1 MKTRI
6 APWMFDWAVQ
16 RCWRVTPLGNKI
28 RPEKPAHVLL
38 ALCDHFEPTWTG
50 DPRAPGQAPATT
62 ARNRVT
68 AWRQQYPKVI
78 EHLQDSSGFPPR
90 HSFFYP
96 GDQYTFSLV
105 EPLAE
110 LVEMGL
116 AEVDVHLHHDG
127 DTRESL
133 KETLVCALD
142 NLDQHGIVPYVRG
155 ELRWAFIH
163 GNWCLANSRPDGA
176 YCGVNDELE
185 LLHELGCYA
194 DFTFPSAPD
203 PTQPRITNCIYY
215 PDGDLSK
222 RAAHTRGRTAYV
234 GEKRRHRILCVQG
247 PLALS
252 WRKKIGL
259 PIRIDSGA
267 ITARDPATIGRFSTW
282 LNQGISI
289 RGRPE
294 WIFVKLSTHGAS
306 EREAANLLGPVQRRF
321 HEDLGR
327 WSKRTRI
334 DFHYVTAR
342 EMFNIAR
349 AAMDGK
355 SGNPA
360 HYRDYEIP
368 PSMRCRS
375 R

>member
-1 MKTRI
+1 MRHRL
-6 APWMFDWAVQ
+6 APWMFDWTLE
-16 RCWRVTPLGNKI
+16 RMWRITTDGLIN
-28 RPEKPAHVLL
+28 RREKPTHVLL
-38 ALCDHFEPTWTG
+38 ALCDHFEPMWTG
-50 DPRAPGQAPATT
+50 NPSQPGQASMRT
-62 ARNRVT
+62 AQNRVIT
-68 AWRQQYPKVI
+68 WRNEYPKAI
-78 EHLQDSSGFPPR
+78 AHLRDSSGNPPR

-96 GDQYTFSLV
+96 GDQYTFDLV

-133 KETLVCALD
+133 KETLVCTLD

-163 GNWCLANSRPDGA
+163 GNWCLANSRSDGA
-176 YCGVNDELE
+176 YCGVDDELE
-185 LLHELGCYA
+185 LLYELGCYA

-203 PTQPRITNCIYY
+203 PTQPRLANCVYY
-215 PDGDLSK
+215 PEGDVRK
-222 RAAHTRGRTAYV
+222 RAAHTRGRAARV
-234 GEKRRHRILCVQG
+234 GENRQQRILCVQG
-247 PLALS
+247 PLGLS
-252 WRKKIGL
+252 WRRKKGL
-259 PIRIDSGA
+259 PVRIDSGA

-282 LNQGISI
+282 LDQGISI

-294 WIFVKLSTHGAS
+294 WIFVKLSTHGAP
-306 EREAANLLGPVQRRF
+306 EREAANLLGSSQRRF

-327 WSKRTRI
+327 WSKRTGV

-355 SGNPA
+355 VGNPA
-360 HYRDYEIP
+360 YYRDYEIP
-368 PSMRCRS
+368 PSIRGHS